1 MEETLTQGLN
11 YDLIKKATEGDE
23 KALEKVLAI
32 FEPFHNS
39 LLSQEAAEIDNS
51 LREDWKVIMQTKLI
65 DSIQKWRGLI

>member
-11 YDLIKKATEGDE
+11 YDLIKKAIEGDE
-23 KALEKVLAI
+23 KALEKVLAL